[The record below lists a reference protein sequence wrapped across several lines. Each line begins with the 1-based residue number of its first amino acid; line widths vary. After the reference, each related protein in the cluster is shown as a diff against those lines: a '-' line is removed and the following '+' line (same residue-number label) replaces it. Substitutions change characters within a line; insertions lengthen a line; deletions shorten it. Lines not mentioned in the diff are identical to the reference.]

1 MHFPDDSL
9 SRLDGRWLL
18 LLVLGGLAIWR
29 LAIAALMPVTQD
41 EAYYFDWARA
51 LAWGY
56 FDHPPGVA
64 LLGLGVRLEPGSVFM
79 ARLGGLLA
87 GLATL
92 VVLERFYRHCGLTD
106 IRDRTLAL
114 MLAGATLAGIASG
127 VITTPDSVL
136 ALTWALAL
144 HEAERALAVDPR
156 RWITAGIA
164 IGLGLLGKYTMFL
177 IGPVLLLAI
186 LGANWRSL
194 LTRWPYLGAGVA
206 LLVFAPNLI
215 WNAQNDWL
223 TLGFQFG
230 HGFATEIGGAVAP
243 EAATI
248 EQSGPETSGERAASL
263 LEYVGVQI
271 ALWGLIALPILLAP
285 WLGRRET
292 GAATPCSMS
301 DSRLTL
307 PGRTLL
313 LAASLFPLGFFAL
326 VALISDVEA
335 NWPAMYLLGAAP
347 LAALWLRRVRRWAWM
362 AALANLALA
371 TFYVIHAVTV
381 ALPLPDSHNR
391 ILRETHGFAELAEIA
406 AGLDAPVYADR
417 YQLTAMLRFYR
428 PDLAATSQWPGLSR
442 PSEYLRGRIAPRI
455 DLQTVTT
462 PFWLLTR
469 FGAPPQIPG
478 FSLTTERRLFDCP
491 GQPLS
496 EGRESPCRR
505 PLHRW
510 SLYRYKRDGAR

>member
-1 MHFPDDSL
+1 MRLTCGSL
-9 SRLDGRWLL
+9 W
-18 LLVLGGLAIWR
+18 LLVLGGLTLWR
-29 LAIAALMPVTQD
+29 LVIAALMPVTQD
-41 EAYYFDWARA
+41 EAYYFDWARH

-64 LLGLGVRLEPGSVFM
+64 LLGLGVRLEPGSAFM

-92 VVLERFYRHCGLTD
+92 VVLDRLYRHCGLAD
-106 IRDRTLAL
+106 VCDRVLAL
-114 MLAGATLAGIASG
+114 LLAGATLAGVASG

-144 HEAERALAVDPR
+144 HEAERALAVAPR

-186 LGANWRSL
+186 LGANWRQL
-194 LTRWPYLGAGVA
+194 LTRWPYLGAAVA

-215 WNAQNDWL
+215 WNAHNDWL

-230 HGFATEIGGAVAP
+230 HGFATEVGGAVAP
-243 EAATI
+243 EAGDI
-248 EQSGPETSGERAASL
+248 VPSGPKTPRERAASL
-263 LEYVGVQI
+263 LGYLGVQL

-292 GAATPCSMS
+292 HRS
-301 DSRLTL
+301 DSRLTIT
-307 PGRTLL
+307 GRALL
-313 LAASLFPLGFFAL
+313 LASSLFPLGFFAL

-347 LAALWLRRVRRWAWM
+347 LAALWLRRARRWAWM
-362 AALANLALA
+362 AALANLALVTLYAVQAA
-371 TFYVIHAVTV
+371 TA
-381 ALPLPDSHNR
+381 ALPLPDGLNR
-391 ILRETHGFAELAEIA
+391 VLRETHGFAELAEIA
-406 AGLDAPVYADR
+406 AGLDAPVHADR
-417 YQLTAMLRFYR
+417 YQLTAMLRFYQ
-428 PDLAATSQWPGLSR
+428 PDLTTTSQWPGLTR
-442 PSEYLRGRIAPRI
+442 PSEYLRGRIAPQI
-455 DLQTVTT
+455 DPPKVTA
-462 PFWLLTR
+462 PVWLLTR
-469 FGAPPQIPG
+469 AGAPPAIQG
-478 FSLTTERRLFDCP
+478 FHVTAERHLFDCP
-491 GQPLS
+491 GRPLS
-496 EGRESPCRR
+496 EGAESPCRR

-510 SLYRYKRDGAR
+510 SFYRYER

>member
-1 MHFPDDSL
+1 MQTATEIDVPSPMFI
-9 SRLDGRWLL
+9 LL
-18 LLVLGGLAIWR
+18 LICGLVAWR
-29 LAIAALMPVTQD
+29 LAIAALIPVTQD
-41 EAYYFDWARA
+41 EAYYFDWARH

-92 VVLERFYRHCGLTD
+92 VVLDRFYRRCGLMD
-106 IRDRTLAL
+106 IRDRALAL
-114 MLAGATLAGIASG
+114 LLAGATLAGVAGG

-186 LGANWRSL
+186 LGTNWRQL
-194 LTRWPYLGAGVA
+194 LTRWPYLGAGAA

-230 HGFATEIGGAVAP
+230 HGFATEVGGAVAP
-243 EAATI
+243 EAAAI
-248 EQSGPETSGERAASL
+248 VQSGPEMPGERAASL
-263 LEYVGVQI
+263 LGYLGVQL

-285 WLGRRET
+285 WIGRREV
-292 GAATPCSMS
+292 GLS
-301 DSRLTL
+301 DSRLTT
-307 PGRTLL
+307 PGRALL

-347 LAALWLRRVRRWAWM
+347 LAALWLRRARRWAWM
-362 AALANLALA
+362 AALANLALVTLYA
-371 TFYVIHAVTV
+371 IHAATA
-381 ALPLPDSHNR
+381 ALPLPDSQNR
-391 ILRETHGFAELAEIA
+391 LLRETHGFAELAEIA
-406 AGLDAPVYADR
+406 AGLDAPVHADR
-417 YQLTAMLRFYR
+417 YQLTAMLRFHR
-428 PDLAATSQWPGLSR
+428 PDLTATSQWPGLTR
-442 PSEYLRGRIAPRI
+442 PSEYLRGQIAPRI
-455 DLQTVTT
+455 DPPTVTA

-469 FGAPPQIPG
+469 AGAPPDIQG
-478 FSLTTERRLFDCP
+478 FHVSTERHLFDCP
-491 GQPLS
+491 GRPLS
-496 EGRESPCRR
+496 EGTEPPCRR

-510 SLYRYKRDGAR
+510 SLYRYER

>member
-1 MHFPDDSL
+1 MSPAIERSVILF
-9 SRLDGRWLL
+9 
-18 LLVLGGLAIWR
+18 LVLGGLALWR

-41 EAYYFDWARA
+41 EAYYFDWARH

-92 VVLERFYRHCGLTD
+92 VVLDRLYRRCGLTD
-106 IRDRTLAL
+106 VRDRALAL
-114 MLAGATLAGIASG
+114 LLAGATLAGVASG

-136 ALTWALAL
+136 VLAWALAL

-164 IGLGLLGKYTMFL
+164 IGLGLLGKYTMLL

-186 LGANWRSL
+186 LGANWRQL

-206 LLVFAPNLI
+206 LLVFAPNLL

-230 HGFATEIGGAVAP
+230 HGFATEVGGAVAP
-243 EAATI
+243 EASAI
-248 EQSGPETSGERAASL
+248 VQSGPETPGERAMSL
-263 LEYVGVQI
+263 LGYLGVQL

-285 WLGRRET
+285 WIGRREL
-292 GAATPCSMS
+292 GRS
-301 DSRLTL
+301 DSRLTT

-326 VALISDVEA
+326 VALISEVEA

-347 LAALWLRRVRRWAWM
+347 LAALWLRRARRWAWM

-371 TFYVIHAVTV
+371 TLYAIHAATA
-381 ALPLPDSHNR
+381 ALPLPDNQNR
-391 ILRETHGFAELAEIA
+391 LLRETHGFAELAEIA
-406 AGLDAPVYADR
+406 AGLDAPVHADR
-417 YQLTAMLRFYR
+417 YQLTAMLRFHR
-428 PDLAATSQWPGLSR
+428 PDLVATSQWPGLTR

-455 DLQTVTT
+455 DPQSVTA

-469 FGAPPQIPG
+469 SGAPPELTG
-478 FSLTTERRLFDCP
+478 FSIKAERRLFDCP
-491 GQPLS
+491 GRPLS
-496 EGRESPCRR
+496 EGAEPPGCR

-510 SLYRYKRDGAR
+510 SLYRYER

>member
-9 SRLDGRWLL
+9 ARLDGRRLL
-18 LLVLGGLAIWR
+18 LLVLGGLAVWR

-41 EAYYFDWARA
+41 EAYYFDWARH

-92 VVLERFYRHCGLTD
+92 VVLDRLYRRCGLTD
-106 IRDRTLAL
+106 VRDRALAL
-114 MLAGATLAGIASG
+114 LLAGTTLAGVAGG

-136 ALTWALAL
+136 ALAWALAL

-186 LGANWRSL
+186 LGANRRQL

-230 HGFATEIGGAVAP
+230 HGFATEVGGAVAP
-243 EAATI
+243 EAGAI
-248 EQSGPETSGERAASL
+248 VHSGPETPGERAASL
-263 LEYVGVQI
+263 LEYVGVQFV
-271 ALWGLIALPILLAP
+271 LWGLIALPMMLVP
-285 WLGRRET
+285 WLGRREAKPRLSLT
-292 GAATPCSMS
+292 ESVS
-301 DSRLTL
+301 DSRLTTL
-307 PGRTLL
+307 GWTLL

-326 VALISDVEA
+326 VALISEVEA

-347 LAALWLRRVRRWAWM
+347 LAALWLRRARFWAWM
-362 AALANLALA
+362 AALANLALVTLYA
-371 TFYVIHAVTV
+371 IHAATA
-381 ALPLPDSHNR
+381 ALPLPDSQNR
-391 ILRETHGFAELAEIA
+391 ILRETHGFAELAGIA
-406 AGLDAPVYADR
+406 AGLDAPVHADR
-417 YQLTAMLRFYR
+417 YQLTAMLRFHR
-428 PDLAATSQWPGLSR
+428 PDLTATSQWPGLTR

-455 DLQTVTT
+455 DPQTVTA

-469 FGAPPQIPG
+469 SGTPPEIEG
-478 FSLTTERRLFDCP
+478 FSVTVARRLFDCP
-491 GQPLS
+491 GRPLS
-496 EGRESPCRR
+496 EGTEPPCRR

-510 SLYRYKRDGAR
+510 SLYRYER

>member
-1 MHFPDDSL
+1 MMHFHDDSA
-9 SRLDGRWLL
+9 SRLETRLLL
-18 LLVLGGLAIWR
+18 LLVLGGLIVWR

-41 EAYYFDWARA
+41 EAYYFDWARH

-64 LLGLGVRLEPGSVFM
+64 LLGLGVWLEPGSVFM
-79 ARLGGLLA
+79 ARIGGLLA

-92 VVLERFYRHCGLTD
+92 VVLDRVYRHCGLTD
-106 IRDRTLAL
+106 IRDRVLAL
-114 MLAGATLAGIASG
+114 MLAGATLAGVAGG

-144 HEAERALAVDPR
+144 HEAERALTVDPR

-164 IGLGLLGKYTMFL
+164 IGLGLLGKYTMLL

-186 LGANWRSL
+186 LGVNWRQL

-206 LLVFAPNLI
+206 LLVFAPNLL
-215 WNAQNDWL
+215 WNAHNDWL

-230 HGFATEIGGAVAP
+230 HGFATEVGGAVAP
-243 EAATI
+243 EAGAI
-248 EQSGPETSGERAASL
+248 EHSGPETPGERAASL
-263 LEYVGVQI
+263 LGYLGVQV

-285 WLGRRET
+285 WLGRREA
-292 GAATPCSMS
+292 GQS
-301 DSRLTL
+301 DSRLTTSGRWLL
-307 PGRTLL
+307 P
-313 LAASLFPLGFFAL
+313 AASLFPVGFFAL
-326 VALISDVEA
+326 VALISEVEA
-335 NWPAMYLLGAAP
+335 NWPAMYLLAAAP
-347 LAALWLRRVRRWAWM
+347 LMALWLRRVRHGAWM
-362 AALANLALA
+362 AALANLALVTLYA
-371 TFYVIHAVTV
+371 IHAATA
-381 ALPLPDSHNR
+381 ALPLPDSQNR

-406 AGLDAPVYADR
+406 ADLDAPVHADR

-428 PDLAATSQWPGLSR
+428 PDLTATSQWPGLTR

-455 DLQTVTT
+455 DPQTVTA

-469 FGAPPQIPG
+469 SGAPPELSG
-478 FSLTTERRLFDCP
+478 FSVTVARRLFDCP

-496 EGRESPCRR
+496 EGSESPCRR

-510 SLYRYKRDGAR
+510 SLYRYER

>member
-1 MHFPDDSL
+1 MSPAIERSVILF
-9 SRLDGRWLL
+9 
-18 LLVLGGLAIWR
+18 LVLGGLALWR

-41 EAYYFDWARA
+41 EAYYFDWARH

-92 VVLERFYRHCGLTD
+92 VVLDRLYRRCGLTD
-106 IRDRTLAL
+106 VRDRALAL
-114 MLAGATLAGIASG
+114 LLAGATLAGVASG

-186 LGANWRSL
+186 LGANWRQL

-215 WNAQNDWL
+215 WNAHNDWL

-230 HGFATEIGGAVAP
+230 HGFATEVGGAVAP
-243 EAATI
+243 EAGDI
-248 EQSGPETSGERAASL
+248 LHSGPETPGERAASL
-263 LEYVGVQI
+263 LGYLGVQL

-285 WLGRRET
+285 WFGRREAKHCPT
-292 GAATPCSMS
+292 SAESMS
-301 DSRLTL
+301 DSRLTT

-313 LAASLFPLGFFAL
+313 LAASLFPLSFFAL

-347 LAALWLRRVRRWAWM
+347 LAALWLRRARRWAWM
-362 AALANLALA
+362 AALANLALVTLYAVHAA
-371 TFYVIHAVTV
+371 TA
-381 ALPLPDSHNR
+381 ALPLPDSQNR
-391 ILRETHGFAELAEIA
+391 ILRETHGFAELAGIA
-406 AGLDAPVYADR
+406 AGLDAPVHADR
-417 YQLTAMLRFYR
+417 YQLTAMLRFHR
-428 PDLAATSQWPGLSR
+428 PDLTATSQWPGLTR
-442 PSEYLRGRIAPRI
+442 PSEYLRGQIAPRI
-455 DLQTVTT
+455 DPPTVMV

-469 FGAPPQIPG
+469 AGAPPEIQG
-478 FSLTTERRLFDCP
+478 FHVTAERHLFDCP
-491 GQPLS
+491 GRPLS
-496 EGRESPCRR
+496 EGTEPPCRR

-510 SLYRYKRDGAR
+510 SFYRYEP

>member
-1 MHFPDDSL
+1 M
-9 SRLDGRWLL
+9 
-18 LLVLGGLAIWR
+18 LLVLGGLTVWR

-41 EAYYFDWARA
+41 EAYYFDWARH

-64 LLGLGVRLEPGSVFM
+64 LLGLGVRLEPGSAFM

-92 VVLERFYRHCGLTD
+92 VVLDRLYRRCGLTD
-106 IRDRTLAL
+106 VRDRALAL
-114 MLAGATLAGIASG
+114 LLAGATLAGVAGG

-136 ALTWALAL
+136 VLAWALAL
-144 HEAERALAVDPR
+144 HEAERALTVDPR

-164 IGLGLLGKYTMFL
+164 IGLGLLGKYTMLL

-186 LGANWRSL
+186 LGANRRQL
-194 LTRWPYLGAGVA
+194 LTRWPYLGAAVA

-230 HGFATEIGGAVAP
+230 HGFATQVGGAVAP
-243 EAATI
+243 EVGAI
-248 EQSGPETSGERAASL
+248 VHSGPETPGERAASL
-263 LEYVGVQI
+263 LEYVGIQL
-271 ALWGLIALPILLAP
+271 ALWGLIALPILFEP
-285 WLGRRET
+285 WRGRREMKPRLRR
-292 GAATPCSMS
+292 AESIS
-301 DSRLTL
+301 DSRLTT

-326 VALISDVEA
+326 VALISEVEA

-347 LAALWLRRVRRWAWM
+347 LAALWLRRARFWAWM
-362 AALANLALA
+362 AALANLALVTLYAFHAA
-371 TFYVIHAVTV
+371 TA
-381 ALPLPDSHNR
+381 ALPLPDSQNR
-391 ILRETHGFAELAEIA
+391 ILRETHGFAELAGIA
-406 AGLDAPVYADR
+406 AGLDAPVQADR
-417 YQLTAMLRFYR
+417 YQLTAMLRFHQ
-428 PDLAATSQWPGLSR
+428 PDLTATSQWPGLTR
-442 PSEYLRGRIAPRI
+442 PSEYLRGRIAPQVEPR
-455 DLQTVTT
+455 TVTA

-469 FGAPPQIPG
+469 SGAPPEIPG
-478 FSLTTERRLFDCP
+478 FRVTTERRLFDCP
-491 GQPLS
+491 GRPLS
-496 EGRESPCRR
+496 EDAEPPCRR

-510 SLYRYKRDGAR
+510 SLYRYER

>member
-1 MHFPDDSL
+1 MMHFPDDSR
-9 SRLDGRWLL
+9 SRLDGRRLL
-18 LLVLGGLAIWR
+18 LLVLGGLTIWR

-41 EAYYFDWARA
+41 EAYYFDWARH

-64 LLGLGVRLEPGSVFM
+64 LLGLGVRLESGSAFM

-92 VVLERFYRHCGLTD
+92 VVLDRLYRRCGLTD
-106 IRDRTLAL
+106 VRDRALAL
-114 MLAGATLAGIASG
+114 LLAGATLAGVAGG

-136 ALTWALAL
+136 ALAWALAL
-144 HEAERALAVDPR
+144 HESERALAVDPR

-164 IGLGLLGKYTMFL
+164 IGLGLLGKYTMLL

-186 LGANWRSL
+186 LGANWRQL

-230 HGFATEIGGAVAP
+230 HGFATEVGGAVAP
-243 EAATI
+243 EASAI
-248 EQSGPETSGERAASL
+248 VQSGPETPGERAMSL
-263 LEYVGVQI
+263 LGYLGVQL

-285 WLGRRET
+285 WIGRREL
-292 GAATPCSMS
+292 GRS
-301 DSRLTL
+301 DSRLTT

-326 VALISDVEA
+326 VALISEVEA

-347 LAALWLRRVRRWAWM
+347 LAALWLRRARRWAWM

-371 TFYVIHAVTV
+371 TLYAIHAATA
-381 ALPLPDSHNR
+381 ALPLPDSQNR
-391 ILRETHGFAELAEIA
+391 LLRETHGFAELAEIA
-406 AGLDAPVYADR
+406 AGLDAPVHTDR
-417 YQLTAMLRFYR
+417 YQLTAMLRFHR
-428 PDLAATSQWPGLSR
+428 PDLVATSQWPGLTR

-455 DLQTVTT
+455 DPQSVTA

-469 FGAPPQIPG
+469 SGAPPELPG
-478 FSLTTERRLFDCP
+478 FSIKAERRLFDCP
-491 GQPLS
+491 GRSLS
-496 EGRESPCRR
+496 EGAEPPGCR

-510 SLYRYKRDGAR
+510 SLYRYER

>member
-1 MHFPDDSL
+1 MQTATEIDVPSPMFI
-9 SRLDGRWLL
+9 LL
-18 LLVLGGLAIWR
+18 LICGLVAWR
-29 LAIAALMPVTQD
+29 LAIAALIPVTQD
-41 EAYYFDWARA
+41 EAYYFDWARH

-92 VVLERFYRHCGLTD
+92 VVLDRLYRRCGLTD
-106 IRDRTLAL
+106 VRDRALAL
-114 MLAGATLAGIASG
+114 LLAGATLAGVASG

-136 ALTWALAL
+136 ALAWALAL

-186 LGANWRSL
+186 LGANWRQL
-194 LTRWPYLGAGVA
+194 LTRWPYLGAGAA

-230 HGFATEIGGAVAP
+230 HGFATEVGGAVAP
-243 EAATI
+243 EAAAI
-248 EQSGPETSGERAASL
+248 VQSGPETPGERAASL
-263 LEYVGVQI
+263 LGYLGVQL

-285 WLGRRET
+285 WIGRREA
-292 GAATPCSMS
+292 GLS
-301 DSRLTL
+301 DSRLTM

-313 LAASLFPLGFFAL
+313 LAASLFPLVFFAL

-347 LAALWLRRVRRWAWM
+347 LAALWLRRARRWAWM
-362 AALANLALA
+362 AALANLALVTLYA
-371 TFYVIHAVTV
+371 IHAATA
-381 ALPLPDSHNR
+381 ALPLPDSQNR
-391 ILRETHGFAELAEIA
+391 LLRETHGFAELAEIA
-406 AGLDAPVYADR
+406 AGLDAPVHTDR
-417 YQLTAMLRFYR
+417 YQLTAMLRFHR
-428 PDLAATSQWPGLSR
+428 PDLVATSQWPGLTR

-455 DLQTVTT
+455 DPPTVTA
-462 PFWLLTR
+462 PVWLLTR
-469 FGAPPQIPG
+469 AGAPPAIQG
-478 FSLTTERRLFDCP
+478 FHVTAERHLFDCP

-496 EGRESPCRR
+496 EGTEPPCRR

-510 SLYRYKRDGAR
+510 SFYRYER

>member
-1 MHFPDDSL
+1 MHFSDDSL
-9 SRLDGRWLL
+9 SRLDGRRLL
-18 LLVLGGLAIWR
+18 LLLLGGLTVWR

-41 EAYYFDWARA
+41 EAYYFDWARH

-92 VVLERFYRHCGLTD
+92 VVLDRLYRRCGLTD
-106 IRDRTLAL
+106 VRDRALAL
-114 MLAGATLAGIASG
+114 LLAGATLAGVASG

-136 ALTWALAL
+136 ALAWALAL

-186 LGANWRSL
+186 LGANWRQL
-194 LTRWPYLGAGVA
+194 LTRWPYLGAGAA

-230 HGFATEIGGAVAP
+230 HGFATEVGGAVAP
-243 EAATI
+243 EAAAI
-248 EQSGPETSGERAASL
+248 VQSGPETPGERAASL
-263 LEYVGVQI
+263 LGYLGVQL

-285 WLGRRET
+285 WIGRREA
-292 GAATPCSMS
+292 GLS
-301 DSRLTL
+301 DSRLTM

-313 LAASLFPLGFFAL
+313 LAASLFPLVFFAL

-347 LAALWLRRVRRWAWM
+347 LAALWLRRARRWAWM
-362 AALANLALA
+362 AALANLALVTLYA
-371 TFYVIHAVTV
+371 IHAATA
-381 ALPLPDSHNR
+381 ALPLPDSQNR
-391 ILRETHGFAELAEIA
+391 LLRETHGFAELAEIA
-406 AGLDAPVYADR
+406 AGLDAPVHTDR
-417 YQLTAMLRFYR
+417 YQLTAMLRFHR
-428 PDLAATSQWPGLSR
+428 PDLVATSQWPGLTR

-455 DLQTVTT
+455 DPPTVTA
-462 PFWLLTR
+462 PVWLLTR
-469 FGAPPQIPG
+469 AGAPPAIQG
-478 FSLTTERRLFDCP
+478 FHVTAERHLFDCP

-496 EGRESPCRR
+496 EGTEPPCRR

-510 SLYRYKRDGAR
+510 SFYRYER

>member
-1 MHFPDDSL
+1 MSPAIERSVI
-9 SRLDGRWLL
+9 L
-18 LLVLGGLAIWR
+18 LLVLGGLTVWR

-41 EAYYFDWARA
+41 EAYYFDWARH

-92 VVLERFYRHCGLTD
+92 VVLDRLYRRCGLTD
-106 IRDRTLAL
+106 VRDRALAL
-114 MLAGATLAGIASG
+114 LLAGATLAGVASG
-127 VITTPDSVL
+127 IVTTPDSVL
-136 ALTWALAL
+136 ALAWALAL
-144 HEAERALAVDPR
+144 HEAERALAVDPC

-186 LGANWRSL
+186 LGANWRQL
-194 LTRWPYLGAGVA
+194 LTRWPYLGAGAA
-206 LLVFAPNLI
+206 LLVFAPNLL

-230 HGFATEIGGAVAP
+230 HGFATEVGGAVAP
-243 EAATI
+243 EAGAI
-248 EQSGPETSGERAASL
+248 VQSGPETPGERAASL
-263 LEYVGVQI
+263 LEYVGVQL

-285 WLGRRET
+285 WLGRREA
-292 GAATPCSMS
+292 GLS
-301 DSRLTL
+301 DSQLTT

-313 LAASLFPLGFFAL
+313 LAASFFPLGFFAL

-347 LAALWLRRVRRWAWM
+347 LAALWLRRARFWAWM

-371 TFYVIHAVTV
+371 TLYAVHAATAV
-381 ALPLPDSHNR
+381 LPLPDSQNR

-406 AGLDAPVYADR
+406 ASLDAPVHADR
-417 YQLTAMLRFYR
+417 YQLTAMLRFHR
-428 PDLAATSQWPGLSR
+428 PDLTATSQWPGLTR

-455 DLQTVTT
+455 DPATVET

-469 FGAPPQIPG
+469 LGAPPEIPG
-478 FSLTTERRLFDCP
+478 FSVTTERHLFDCP

-496 EGRESPCRR
+496 ERAEPPCRR

-510 SLYRYKRDGAR
+510 SLYRYER